1 MPCDP
6 SGSAMTRHKGPD
18 DPAHPGFRAIYETAN
33 IGFLSRVIWGNS
45 WVVRWRQSR
54 DNVRQMTPCGG
65 LLRRTTIPAFHSKRS
80 PFDV

>member
-18 DPAHPGFRAIYETAN
+18 DPAPHLAFRAIYETAN

-45 WVVRWRQSR
+45 WVMRWRQSR
-54 DNVRQMTPCGG
+54 DALNDT
-65 LLRRTTIPAFHSKRS
+65 LRRLVEEDNHLGFS
-80 PFDV
+80 